1 MKALSSRTFLPL
13 LLGDL
18 AALAVMTVIGQQ
30 SHSTLDQGFSRFL
43 VNFLPFALAWVAA
56 AFCLEAYNPERLA
69 RYTELWRP
77 FAAMILAAPGRRA
90 ACAGA
95 GFGGDAGVCD
105 CIRRDVCPG
114 AAGLAVWV
122 CRLVGFPHSKE
133 PGAWMKLS

>member
-77 FAAMILAAPGRRA
+77 FAAMILAAPLGGVLRA
-90 ACAGA
+90 LVQDSVVMPVFVIA
-95 GFGGDAGVCD
+95 FGGMSALALLAWRFGYAAWSASL
-105 CIRRDVCPG
+105 IRKSRVHG
-114 AAGLAVWV
+114 
-122 CRLVGFPHSKE
+122 
-133 PGAWMKLS
+133 